1 MKCELALFIL
11 FPSVFN
17 AKAYGISPNTFPSL
31 STLLAD
37 LSLRDQQRKHRTPRA
52 HNSDPFLVFVCVTPS
67 LSAGADWCSS
77 KSCFRLVNFLAA
89 YEANAACGSHF
100 CQIAEGLDE
109 GEQDGGSLVHFA
121 DANLAGDCQ
130 LGCWA
135 SSLMV

>member
-1 MKCELALFIL
+1 MRTIEIL
-11 FPSVFN
+11 FLFLCVW
-17 AKAYGISPNTFPSL
+17 
-31 STLLAD
+31 
-37 LSLRDQQRKHRTPRA
+37 LSL
-52 HNSDPFLVFVCVTPS
+52 S

-77 KSCFRLVNFLAA
+77 KSCFQLVNFLAA
-89 YEANAACGSHF
+89 YEANAASGSHF

-109 GEQDGGSLVHFA
+109 GEQDGGSLVLFA

>member
-1 MKCELALFIL
+1 MGAARTRA
-11 FPSVFN
+11 PSATNYDVH
-17 AKAYGISPNTFPSL
+17 APRRKMLVSP
-31 STLLAD
+31 
-37 LSLRDQQRKHRTPRA
+37 
-52 HNSDPFLVFVCVTPS
+52 V
-67 LSAGADWCSS
+67 S

-89 YEANAACGSHF
+89 YEANAASGSHF
-100 CQIAEGLDE
+100 CQIAERLDE